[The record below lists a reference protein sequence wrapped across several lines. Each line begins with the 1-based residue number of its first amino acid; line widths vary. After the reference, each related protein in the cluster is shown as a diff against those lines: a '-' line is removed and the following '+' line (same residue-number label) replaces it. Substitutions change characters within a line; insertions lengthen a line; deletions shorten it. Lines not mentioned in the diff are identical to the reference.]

1 MDKAI
6 ISKLI
11 EAAIEAKSNS
21 YSPYSKFAV
30 GAAILCKDGN
40 IYRGCNIENGA
51 YPTSICAE
59 RVALFKAVSEGER
72 DFIGIAIV
80 SSSSEITPPC
90 GACRQALSEF
100 VREDFDVIL
109 AKSKDDYK
117 TFLFA
122 ELLPLSFKLEK

>member
-1 MDKAI
+1 MDNKA
-6 ISKLI
+6 LI
-11 EAAIEAKSNS
+11 QEAIEAKKNS
-21 YSPYSKFAV
+21 YSPYSNFAV
-30 GAAILCKDGN
+30 GAALLCKDGK

-80 SSSSEITPPC
+80 SSSGEITPPC

-100 VREDFDVIL
+100 VKGDFKVIL
-109 AKSKDDYK
+109 AKNQDEYK
-117 TFLFA
+117 TYNFA

>member
-1 MDKAI
+1 MDNVI

-51 YPTSICAE
+51 YPTSMCAE

-80 SSSSEITPPC
+80 SSSGEITPPC

-109 AKSKDDYK
+109 AKSRDDYK

>member
-1 MDKAI
+1 MDSKA
-6 ISKLI
+6 LI
-11 EAAIEAKSNS
+11 QEAIEAKKNS
-21 YSPYSKFAV
+21 YSPYSNFAV
-30 GAAILCKDGN
+30 GAALLCKDGK

-80 SSSSEITPPC
+80 SSSGEIMPPC

-100 VREDFDVIL
+100 VKEDFKIIL
-109 AKSKDDYK
+109 AKNQDEYK
-117 TFLFA
+117 TYDFA

>member
-1 MDKAI
+1 MDNKA
-6 ISKLI
+6 LI
-11 EAAIEAKSNS
+11 QEAIEAKKNS
-21 YSPYSKFAV
+21 YSPYSNFVV
-30 GAAILCKDGN
+30 GAALLCKDGK

-80 SSSSEITPPC
+80 SSSGEITPPC

-100 VREDFDVIL
+100 VKGDFKVIL
-109 AKSKDDYK
+109 AKNQDEYK
-117 TFLFA
+117 TYDFA

>member
-1 MDKAI
+1 MDNVI

>member
-1 MDKAI
+1 MDNKA
-6 ISKLI
+6 LI
-11 EAAIEAKSNS
+11 QEAIEAKKNS
-21 YSPYSKFAV
+21 YSPYSNFAV
-30 GAAILCKDGN
+30 GAALLCKDGK

-51 YPTSICAE
+51 YPTSMCAE

-80 SSSSEITPPC
+80 SSSGEITPPC

-100 VREDFDVIL
+100 VKGDFKVIL
-109 AKSKDDYK
+109 AKNQDEYK
-117 TFLFA
+117 TYDFA

>member
-1 MDKAI
+1 MDSKA
-6 ISKLI
+6 LI
-11 EAAIEAKSNS
+11 QEAIEAKKNS
-21 YSPYSKFAV
+21 YSPYSNFAV
-30 GAAILCKDGN
+30 GAALLCKDGK

-80 SSSSEITPPC
+80 SSSGEITPPC

-100 VREDFDVIL
+100 VKGDFKVIL
-109 AKSKDDYK
+109 AKNQDEYK
-117 TFLFA
+117 TYNFA

>member
-1 MDKAI
+1 MDSKA
-6 ISKLI
+6 LI
-11 EAAIEAKSNS
+11 QEAIEAKKNS
-21 YSPYSKFAV
+21 YSPYSNFAV
-30 GAAILCKDGN
+30 GAALLCKDGK

-51 YPTSICAE
+51 YPTSMCAE

-80 SSSSEITPPC
+80 SSSGEITPPC

-100 VREDFDVIL
+100 VKGDFKIIL
-109 AKSKDDYK
+109 AKNQDEYK
-117 TFLFA
+117 TYDFA

>member
-1 MDKAI
+1 MDSKA
-6 ISKLI
+6 LI
-11 EAAIEAKSNS
+11 QEAIEAKKNS
-21 YSPYSKFAV
+21 YSPYSNFAV
-30 GAAILCKDGN
+30 GAALLCKDGK

-51 YPTSICAE
+51 YPTSMCAE

-80 SSSSEITPPC
+80 SSSGEITPPC

-100 VREDFDVIL
+100 VKGDFKVIL
-109 AKSKDDYK
+109 AKNQDEYK
-117 TFLFA
+117 TYDFA

>member
-1 MDKAI
+1 MDNKA
-6 ISKLI
+6 LI
-11 EAAIEAKSNS
+11 QEAIEAKKNS
-21 YSPYSKFAV
+21 YSPYSNFAV
-30 GAAILCKDGN
+30 GAALLCKDGK

-51 YPTSICAE
+51 YPTSMCAE

-80 SSSSEITPPC
+80 SSSGEITPPC

-100 VREDFDVIL
+100 VKEDFKIIL
-109 AKSKDDYK
+109 AKNQDEYK
-117 TFLFA
+117 TYDFA

>member
-1 MDKAI
+1 MDNKA
-6 ISKLI
+6 LI
-11 EAAIEAKSNS
+11 QEAIEAKKNS
-21 YSPYSKFAV
+21 YSPYSNFAV
-30 GAAILCKDGN
+30 GAALLCKDGK

-51 YPTSICAE
+51 YPTSMCAE

-80 SSSSEITPPC
+80 SSSGEITPPC

-100 VREDFDVIL
+100 VKEDFKVIL
-109 AKSKDDYK
+109 AKNQDEYK
-117 TFLFA
+117 TYDFA

>member
-1 MDKAI
+1 MDNKA
-6 ISKLI
+6 LI
-11 EAAIEAKSNS
+11 QEAIEAKKNS
-21 YSPYSKFAV
+21 YSPYSNFAV
-30 GAAILCKDGN
+30 GAALLCKDGK

-80 SSSSEITPPC
+80 SSSGEITPPC

-100 VREDFDVIL
+100 VKGDFKVIL
-109 AKSKDDYK
+109 AKNQDEYK
-117 TFLFA
+117 TYDFA

>member
-1 MDKAI
+1 MDNKA
-6 ISKLI
+6 LI
-11 EAAIEAKSNS
+11 QEAIEAKKNS
-21 YSPYSKFAV
+21 YSPYSNFAV
-30 GAAILCKDGN
+30 GAALLCKDGK

-51 YPTSICAE
+51 YPTSMCAE

-80 SSSSEITPPC
+80 SSSGGITPPC

-100 VREDFDVIL
+100 VKEDFKVIL
-109 AKSKDDYK
+109 AKSQDEYK
-117 TFLFA
+117 TYDFA

>member
-1 MDKAI
+1 MDNKA
-6 ISKLI
+6 LI
-11 EAAIEAKSNS
+11 QEAIEAKKNS
-21 YSPYSKFAV
+21 YSPYSNFAV
-30 GAAILCKDGN
+30 GAALLCKDGK

-51 YPTSICAE
+51 YPTSMCAE

-80 SSSSEITPPC
+80 SSSGEITPPC

-100 VREDFDVIL
+100 VNGDFKVIL
-109 AKSKDDYK
+109 AKNQDEYK
-117 TFLFA
+117 TYDFA